1 MSTDTLALIGSGL
14 GGLLALGVAMFAG
27 FAWVIR
33 RIDTVEQKLDAK
45 VDSLEQR
52 LDTKIDSFER
62 KLGARIDRVE
72 QNQAE
77 FRTSVEHEF
86 TEVKVAIA
94 RIEGPRPRLI
104 VGR

>member
-1 MSTDTLALIGSGL
+1 MLALITTDAQNGGMYMSTDTLALIGSGL
-14 GGLLALGVAMFAG
+14 GGLLTLGIAMFAG

-33 RIDTVEQKLDAK
+33 RIDTVEQ
-45 VDSLEQR
+45 
-52 LDTKIDSFER
+52 

-104 VGR
+104 LER